1 MNKKTGSD
9 ECEGSNFRLGISAEN
24 GKYHMVMQDSNCV
37 LIGIPKTGLENW
49 SFMGVFDGHYK
60 DSNDLSDY
68 LSKELLN
75 SILEADQELF
85 DELAQNSINQNQKK
99 INERIKLA
107 IKKAFFETDSK
118 EGKMLKKLT
127 CGFYDPI
134 KHLHMDFP
142 GSTAVACLISPTH
155 IYLINCGDSR
165 AILVSDNQI
174 KIATIDHKPNN
185 PLEIERIK
193 NAGGSITDDGKRIM
207 GKKFD
212 YSVSRGFCDYQF
224 KCNLEKHPFE
234 QIISAEPD
242 IYIHER
248 SNKDE
253 FIVLACDGIWDVINN
268 EEIQQYINY
277 RLKMTQNL
285 AEICKN
291 IINVCIK
298 KVFII
303 IFILKYI

>member
-24 GKYHMVMQDSNCV
+24 GKYHVMEDRNCV
-37 LIGIPKTGLENW
+37 LMNLPKNGLENW
-49 SFMGVFDGHYK
+49 SFMAVFDGHG
-60 DSNDLSDY
+60 SSRVSDY

-99 INERIKLA
+99 LNERIKLA

-118 EGKMLKKLT
+118 EGKMVKKLT

-134 KHLHMDFP
+134 KHLHVDFP

-174 KIATIDHKPNN
+174 KITTIDHKPNN
-185 PLEIERIK
+185 PLETERIN
-193 NAGGSITDDGKRIM
+193 NAGGTITDDGKQIL
-207 GKKFD
+207 GKELNFC
-212 YSVSRGFCDYQF
+212 VSRSFGDYQF
-224 KCNLEKHPFE
+224 KSNLVKPAIKEINA
-234 QIISAEPD
+234 QIFS
-242 IYIHER
+242 
-248 SNKDE
+248 
-253 FIVLACDGIWDVINN
+253 W
-268 EEIQQYINY
+268 
-277 RLKMTQNL
+277 
-285 AEICKN
+285 
-291 IINVCIK
+291 
-298 KVFII
+298 
-303 IFILKYI
+303 